1 MHVINCPSVPYWGH
15 IPDGLHPGTVIHID
29 GFVPHHC
36 SKFELNLMCGNE
48 LGHNAE
54 KHSNIAL
61 QLRPKINGKKLICNS
76 RQCRNW
82 GHKEKHRNI
91 HVFHHG
97 STFNITIIVEPQ
109 YYRIICNGQNVCN
122 FVHRLP
128 YHEVR
133 VLNIEGHVDISRIEY
148 RHGNHQAMPSVPYP
162 TAPAYP
168 ATQVYPSAPGVY
180 HPPAS
185 YPAPV
190 SYAPPAYVPPPV
202 IQPMVQTMPYVPPTV
217 VIESDHHH
225 GHHGHHGIIDTLFGH
240 HDHHHHDHHH
250 HGHHHHHHW

>member
-15 IPDGLHPGTVIHID
+15 VPDGLQPGTVIQID
-29 GFVPHHC
+29 GFIPHHC
-36 SKFELNLMCGNE
+36 SKFELNLMCGHE

-61 QLRPKINGKKLICNS
+61 QLRPKIHGKKLICNS
-76 RQCRNW
+76 RQYGNW
-82 GHKEKHRNI
+82 GYKEKHRNI
-91 HVFHHG
+91 HIFHHG
-97 STFNITIIVEPQ
+97 STFNITIIVEHQ
-109 YYRIICNGQNVCN
+109 YYRIICNGQNICN

-148 RHGNHQAMPSVPYP
+148 RHGHHQAMPSAPYP

-168 ATQVYPSAPGVY
+168 ATQVYPSAPAVY
-180 HPPAS
+180 PPPAS

-190 SYAPPAYVPPPV
+190 SYAPPYFPPPV
-202 IQPMVQTMPYVPPTV
+202 IQPVVQTVPYIPPTV
-217 VIESDHHH
+217 VIETNHRHRHPGLIGTLLRHHNR
-225 GHHGHHGIIDTLFGH
+225 HHRHHC
-240 HDHHHHDHHH
+240 
-250 HGHHHHHHW
+250 